1 MFSVVYVTAVLLALL
16 AQTSPLLFTVG
27 PGLRV
32 DLTLMVVVYFSLF
45 WDWKRALVLGF
56 LTGFCQDALSSEVL
70 GLHALSQTLA
80 AFVVHTLS
88 RHVQVQSLT
97 VQVLFTCLAVAVD
110 TLARLVV
117 LLVFQLPSLAWPI
130 VCSTFVQQTLL
141 SILLAPCVYYGLQS
155 AMQYGHTRLDRG
167 SSHGPL

>member
-1 MFSVVYVTAVLLALL
+1 MVSIAYIAAVLTALL
-16 AQTSPLLFTVG
+16 MQTSPLLFTVG

-32 DLTLMVVVYFSLF
+32 DLALLVVVYFSLF
-45 WDWKRALVLGF
+45 WGWKQALVLGF
-56 LTGFCQDALSSEVL
+56 LTGLCQDALSSEVL
-70 GLHALSQTLA
+70 GLSALSKTLT

-88 RHVQVQSLT
+88 RHVHVQSLT

-117 LLVFQLPSLAWPI
+117 LMVFQLPSVVLPI

-155 AMQYGHTRLDRG
+155 AMQYGQIRPDRG
-167 SSHGPL
+167 

>member
-1 MFSVVYVTAVLLALL
+1 MCSAVYVTAVLLALV
-16 AQTSPLLFTVG
+16 AQNSPLLFTGG

-56 LTGFCQDALSSEVL
+56 LTGLCQDTLSSEVL
-70 GLHALSQTLA
+70 GLSALSKTLM
-80 AFVVHTLS
+80 AFVVHTWS
-88 RHVQVQSLT
+88 RHVHVQSLT

-110 TLARLVV
+110 TLTRLVV
-117 LLVFQLPSLAWPI
+117 LMVFQLPSLALPI
-130 VCSTFVQQTLL
+130 VFSTFVQQTLL

-155 AMQYGHTRLDRG
+155 AMQYGHRRPDKG
-167 SSHGPL
+167 

>member
-1 MFSVVYVTAVLLALL
+1 MFVVVYATAVLLALL
-16 AQTSPLLFTVG
+16 VQTSPLLFTVG

-45 WDWKRALVLGF
+45 WTWKRAQVVGF
-56 LTGFCQDALSSEVL
+56 LTGLSQDVLSSEVL
-70 GLHALSQTLA
+70 GLSALSKTLT

-88 RHVQVQSLT
+88 RHVHVQSLT

-117 LLVFQLPSLAWPI
+117 LVVFQLPSLALPI
-130 VCSTFVQQTLL
+130 VFSTFVQQTLL
-141 SILLAPCVYYGLQS
+141 SILLAPCVYYGLHS
-155 AMQYGHTRLDRG
+155 AMQYGHIRPDKG
-167 SSHGPL
+167 

>member
-1 MFSVVYVTAVLLALL
+1 MFIVVYATAVLLALL

-32 DLTLMVVVYFSLF
+32 DLTLMVVVYLSLF
-45 WDWKRALVLGF
+45 WGWKRALVLGF
-56 LTGFCQDALSSEVL
+56 LTGLSQDVLSSEVL
-70 GLHALSQTLA
+70 GLSALSKTLT

-88 RHVQVQSLT
+88 RHVHVQSLT

-117 LLVFQLPSLAWPI
+117 LMVFQLPSVALSI
-130 VCSTFVQQTLL
+130 VFSTFVQQTLL
-141 SILLAPCVYYGLQS
+141 SILLAPCVYYGLHS
-155 AMQYGHTRLDRG
+155 AMQYSHIRPDKG
-167 SSHGPL
+167 SSHGTL

>member
-1 MFSVVYVTAVLLALL
+1 MFSAVYVVAVLLSLL

-32 DLTLMVVVYFSLF
+32 DLSLMVVVYFSLF
-45 WDWKRALVLGF
+45 WGVERALVLGF
-56 LTGFCQDALSSEVL
+56 LTGLGQDALSSEVL
-70 GLHALSQTLA
+70 GLSALSKTLT

-88 RHVQVQSLT
+88 RHVQAQSLIA
-97 VQVLFTCLAVAVD
+97 QVLFTCLAVVVD

-117 LLVFQLPSLAWPI
+117 LLVFQLPIVALPI

-141 SILLAPCVYYGLQS
+141 SILWAPCVYYGLRS
-155 AMQYGHTRLDRG
+155 AMQYGQTHPDKG
-167 SSHGPL
+167 

>member
-1 MFSVVYVTAVLLALL
+1 MFSAVYVTAVLLALL

-45 WDWKRALVLGF
+45 WGWQRALGLGF
-56 LTGFCQDALSSEVL
+56 LTGLCQDALSSEVL
-70 GLHALSQTLA
+70 GLSALSKTLT
-80 AFVVHTLS
+80 AFVVHSLS
-88 RHVQVQSLT
+88 RHVHVQSLT

-117 LLVFQLPSLAWPI
+117 LMVFQLLSVALPI

-141 SILLAPCVYYGLQS
+141 SILLAPCVYYGLQG
-155 AMQYGHTRLDRG
+155 AMQYGHIRPDRG
-167 SSHGPL
+167 

>member
-1 MFSVVYVTAVLLALL
+1 MFSTVYVVAVLLSLL

-32 DLTLMVVVYFSLF
+32 DLSLMVVVYFSLF
-45 WDWKRALVLGF
+45 WSGERALVLGF
-56 LTGFCQDALSSEVL
+56 LTGLGQDALSSEVL
-70 GLHALSQTLA
+70 GLSAFSKTLT

-88 RHVQVQSLT
+88 RNVQAQSLIA
-97 VQVLFTCLAVAVD
+97 QVLFTCLAVVVD

-117 LLVFQLPSLAWPI
+117 LMVFQLPTLALPI

-141 SILLAPCVYYGLQS
+141 SILWAPCIYYGLQS
-155 AMQYGHTRLDRG
+155 AMQYGQTRPDKG
-167 SSHGPL
+167 

>member
-1 MFSVVYVTAVLLALL
+1 MFSAVYAAAVLLALL
-16 AQTSPLLFTVG
+16 AQTNPLLFTVG

-32 DLTLMVVVYFSLF
+32 DLNLMVVVYFSLF
-45 WDWKRALVLGF
+45 WGWKRALVLGF
-56 LTGFCQDALSSEVL
+56 LTGLCQDALSSEVL
-70 GLHALSQTLA
+70 GLSALSKTLT

-88 RHVQVQSLT
+88 RHVHVQSLT

-117 LLVFQLPSLAWPI
+117 LMVFQLPSLALPI

-141 SILLAPCVYYGLQS
+141 STLLAPCVYYGLQG
-155 AMQYGHTRLDRG
+155 AMQYGHIRPDKG
-167 SSHGPL
+167 

>member
-16 AQTSPLLFTVG
+16 VQTSPLLFTVG

-56 LTGFCQDALSSEVL
+56 LTGLCQDVLSSEVL
-70 GLHALSQTLA
+70 GLNALSKTLT
-80 AFVVHTLS
+80 AFVVHILS

-97 VQVLFTCLAVAVD
+97 IQVLFTCLAVAVD
-110 TLARLVV
+110 TLARLLV
-117 LLVFQLPSLAWPI
+117 LMVFQLPRLALPI
-130 VCSTFVQQTLL
+130 VFSTFVPQTLL
-141 SILLAPCVYYGLQS
+141 SSLLAPCVYYGLQS
-155 AMQYGHTRLDRG
+155 AMQYGHIRPDKG
-167 SSHGPL
+167 

>member
-1 MFSVVYVTAVLLALL
+1 MFSAVYVVAVLLSLL

-32 DLTLMVVVYFSLF
+32 DLSLMVVVYFSLF
-45 WDWKRALVLGF
+45 WGVERALVLGF
-56 LTGFCQDALSSEVL
+56 LTGLGQDALSSEVL
-70 GLHALSQTLA
+70 GLSALSKTLT

-88 RHVQVQSLT
+88 RHVQVQSLIA
-97 VQVLFTCLAVAVD
+97 QVLFTCLAVVVD

-117 LLVFQLPSLAWPI
+117 LMVFQLPTLALPI

-141 SILLAPCVYYGLQS
+141 SILWAPCVYYGLQS
-155 AMQYGHTRLDRG
+155 AMQYGQIRPDKG
-167 SSHGPL
+167 

>member
-1 MFSVVYVTAVLLALL
+1 MFSAVYVTAVLLALL

-45 WDWKRALVLGF
+45 WGWKRALVLGF
-56 LTGFCQDALSSEVL
+56 LTGLCQDALSNEVL
-70 GLHALSQTLA
+70 GLSALSKTLT

-88 RHVQVQSLT
+88 LHMHVQSLT
-97 VQVLFTCLAVAVD
+97 VQVLFTCLAVAFD
-110 TLARLVV
+110 TLVRLVV
-117 LLVFQLPSLAWPI
+117 LIVFQMPSLALSI
-130 VCSTFVQQTLL
+130 VFSTFVQQTLL

-155 AMQYGHTRLDRG
+155 AMQYGHRHPDKG
-167 SSHGPL
+167 

>member
-1 MFSVVYVTAVLLALL
+1 MFSAVYATAVLLALL

-45 WDWKRALVLGF
+45 WGWKWALVLGF
-56 LTGFCQDALSSEVL
+56 LTGLCQDALSSEVL
-70 GLHALSQTLA
+70 GLSALSQTLT

-88 RHVQVQSLT
+88 RHVQVQSLI

-117 LLVFQLPSLAWPI
+117 LMVFQLPGLALPI

-141 SILLAPCVYYGLQS
+141 STLLAPCVYYALQS
-155 AMQYGHTRLDRG
+155 AMQYSRIRPDKG
-167 SSHGPL
+167 

>member
-1 MFSVVYVTAVLLALL
+1 MFSAVYVTVVLLALL
-16 AQTSPLLFTVG
+16 AQTSPLLFTAG

-70 GLHALSQTLA
+70 GLSALSQTLT
-80 AFVVHTLS
+80 AFVVHTWS
-88 RHVQVQSLT
+88 RHVHVQSLT

-110 TLARLVV
+110 TIARLVV
-117 LLVFQLPSLAWPI
+117 FIVFQLPILALPI
-130 VCSTFVQQTLL
+130 VGSTFVQQTLL
-141 SILLAPCVYYGLQS
+141 SILLAPCIYYGLQS
-155 AMQYGHTRLDRG
+155 AMQYGHIRPDKG
-167 SSHGPL
+167 

>member
-1 MFSVVYVTAVLLALL
+1 MFSAVYVVAVLLALL
-16 AQTSPLLFTVG
+16 VQTSPLLFTVG

-45 WDWKRALVLGF
+45 WGGERALVLGF
-56 LTGFCQDALSSEVL
+56 LTGLGQDALSSEVL
-70 GLHALSQTLA
+70 GLSALSKTLT

-88 RHVQVQSLT
+88 RHVQVQSLMA
-97 VQVLFTCLAVAVD
+97 QVLFTCLAVVVD

-117 LLVFQLPSLAWPI
+117 LLVFQLPTLAWPL

-141 SILLAPCVYYGLQS
+141 SVLWAPCVYYGLHS
-155 AMQYGHTRLDRG
+155 VMQYGQIRPDKG
-167 SSHGPL
+167 